1 MFKLKLIMYSES
13 GIVFIDKQL
22 IITFLTLEVI
32 KSNQRVIFL
41 MRVIVILKQMLQLF
55 MISSSSKNSLL

>member
-32 KSNQRVIFL
+32 KSNQRFIFL

>member
-22 IITFLTLEVI
+22 IFTFLTLEVI